1 MSEFC
6 DADTRA
12 GRPHTVVFSAAKRDS
27 IRQIARK
34 TGHSRNTVRSIVREG
49 APRSFRTPPRPSKLD
64 PFKDYLRQRF
74 EEFGLS
80 GVRLSQEI
88 RKMGFGG
95 SVRIV
100 CRFLHELRKKVPSE
114 LTTRFETP
122 PGEQAQVDW
131 AEAGR
136 YQLADVSSARIFLF
150 VMVLGFC
157 RALYIEFTR
166 SMRLESLI
174 RCHQNAFA
182 LSGGNLPLGV
192 RSPSHQRPWAEVSS
206 SRLFRNSMCVA
217 TRRRVF
223 L

>member
-1 MSEFC
+1 
-6 DADTRA
+6 
-12 GRPHTVVFSAAKRDS
+12 
-27 IRQIARK
+27 
-34 TGHSRNTVRSIVREG
+34 VRSIVREG